1 MLGRKGRPRN
11 SRGDTWGGPRKN
23 EWRNSTPGVLPLAGH
38 LFPSGSA
45 PTLHHPIA
53 LGDKREPR
61 TPGVTRAPSVGWG
74 QVCRREGSDRSA
86 GKPH

>member
-11 SRGDTWGGPRKN
+11 SRGDAWGGLGRRGGGTAPRGFFL
-23 EWRNSTPGVLPLAGH
+23 WLVTCSLLA
-38 LFPSGSA
+38 LR
-45 PTLHHPIA
+45 HPIA
-53 LGDKREPR
+53 LRDKREPH